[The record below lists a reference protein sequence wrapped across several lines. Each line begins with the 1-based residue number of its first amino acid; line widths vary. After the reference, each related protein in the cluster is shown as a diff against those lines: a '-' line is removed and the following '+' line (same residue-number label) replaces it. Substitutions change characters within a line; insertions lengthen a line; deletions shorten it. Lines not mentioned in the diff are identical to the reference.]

1 MTWVPR
7 PTGRWVSPHCGQT
20 VCGVALTS
28 QFHRDM
34 GKPWSGWQ
42 VIRRQG
48 LAGTV
53 HPQTR
58 HESGLAT
65 HRVRFDPQATGQ
77 TRSGEVDV
85 DSE

>member
-1 MTWVPR
+1 
-7 PTGRWVSPHCGQT
+7 
-20 VCGVALTS
+20 
-28 QFHRDM
+28 M

-65 HRVRFDPQATGQ
+65 HRVRLDPQATGQ